1 MYAQH
6 MSEIPFLWLSAEH
19 TFKISANIGF
29 WHRGAWAKQYDSL
42 FCVLNEKGQVV
53 TWQLTKGTSFEK
65 VRSRLNDVKMRSKTP
80 INAFY
85 VDNCCM
91 WRKKLEDVFGER
103 LDVKLDL
110 FHAVQRV
117 IKKIPKRDKR
127 GRTLK
132 LVRQRMIND
141 LRMVFRN
148 PSDIGPNRMSNTP
161 SPAAMLENID
171 KFLKKWKHQ
180 KYEEEPV
187 LPGQAIEELRKLKIH
202 VENGC
207 LSDIPPSGGTNR
219 NEALHKILRKN
230 ISRQRIGVQLA
241 LALLGISFYIWN
253 EKRSNPDS
261 KTAKV
266 NRSIQSYYSSF
277 FFHFYYTYN

>member
-1 MYAQH
+1 
-6 MSEIPFLWLSAEH
+6 
-19 TFKISANIGF
+19 
-29 WHRGAWAKQYDSL
+29 
-42 FCVLNEKGQVV
+42 
-53 TWQLTKGTSFEK
+53 
-65 VRSRLNDVKMRSKTP
+65 
-80 INAFY
+80 
-85 VDNCCM
+85 M
-91 WRKKLEDVFGER
+91 WRKKLEEGFGER

-110 FHAVQRV
+110 VHAVQRV

-127 GRTLK
+127 RRTLK

-187 LPGQAIEELRKLKIH
+187 LPGQAIEQLRKLKIY

-219 NEALHKILRKN
+219 NEALHKILHRN
-230 ISRQRIGVQLA
+230 ISRQRISVQLTLA
-241 LALLGISFYIWN
+241 LAWN
-253 EKRSNPDS
+253 IILYLE
-261 KTAKV
+261 
-266 NRSIQSYYSSF
+266 
-277 FFHFYYTYN
+277 